1 MTLFEDLK
9 WRGLIKDVAG
19 EEADLQKVLDGAPFS
34 FYWGTDPTADSLHLG
49 HYSSLCM
56 AKRLANAG
64 HHPVLLCGGATGRI
78 GDPRPTAE
86 REIISEE
93 RVNANINGIRNQI
106 KTLVPTAELVDNY
119 DWMKNYTFLNFL
131 RDIGKYINVNYM
143 LDKDIIRRRLET
155 GITFA
160 EFSYMLLQGYD
171 FMHLYQ
177 EKNCIMQV
185 AGSDQWGNI
194 TTGVDLIRKN
204 LDKTAYAFTMPL
216 ILDPSGKK
224 FGKSEGNALWLDK
237 EKTSPYE
244 IYQYLI
250 NSDDSKVLEY
260 LKVFTFLSK
269 EEIEDIYKQQQAAPE
284 TRIAQKTL
292 AWEVVKD
299 IHGKAEADN
308 YDWMKNYTFLN
319 FLRDIGKY
327 INVNYMLD
335 KDIIRRRLETGI
347 TFAEF
352 SYMLLQGY
360 DFMHLYQEKNC
371 IMQVAGSDQWGNI
384 TTGVDLIRKNLDK
397 TAYAFTMPLI
407 LDPSGKK
414 FGKSEGNALWLDKEK
429 TSPYEI
435 YQYLINSDDSKVL
448 EYLKVFTFLS
458 KEEIEDIYKQQ
469 QAAPETRIAQKTL
482 AWEVVKDIHGKAEA
496 DNAVNVSQKL
506 FAGDFKGLSVKD
518 IKSGM
523 KSVPSFD
530 FTEELPLVDVLVNN
544 KIASSKR
551 EAREFISG
559 NAISV
564 NGEVINDP
572 AKVITKDMAIEGEIL
587 IFRRG
592 KKKYFIGNI
601 VK

>member
-9 WRGLIKDVAG
+9 WRGLIKDIAG
-19 EEADLQKVLDGAPFS
+19 EESELQKVLDGTPFT
-34 FYWGTDPTADSLHLG
+34 FYWGTDPTADSLHIG

-64 HHPVLLCGGATGRI
+64 HHPILLCGGATGRI

-93 RVNANINGIRNQI
+93 TVNKNIKGIHDQI
-106 KTLVPTAELVDNY
+106 DRLLDNRAELVDNY
-119 DWMKNYTFLNFL
+119 DWMKDYTFLNFL

-171 FMHLYQ
+171 FLHLFQ

-194 TTGVDLIRKN
+194 TTGVDLIRKV
-204 LDKTAYAFTMPL
+204 LEKPAYAFTMPL
-216 ILDPSGKK
+216 ILDSTGKK
-224 FGKSEGNALWLDK
+224 FGKSEGNALWLNK
-237 EKTSPYE
+237 EKTSAYE

-269 EEIEDIYKQQQAAPE
+269 EQIEEVYAKQLEAPE

-299 IHGKAEADN
+299 IHGKE
-308 YDWMKNYTFLN
+308 
-319 FLRDIGKY
+319 
-327 INVNYMLD
+327 
-335 KDIIRRRLETGI
+335 
-347 TFAEF
+347 
-352 SYMLLQGY
+352 
-360 DFMHLYQEKNC
+360 
-371 IMQVAGSDQWGNI
+371 
-384 TTGVDLIRKNLDK
+384 
-397 TAYAFTMPLI
+397 
-407 LDPSGKK
+407 
-414 FGKSEGNALWLDKEK
+414 
-429 TSPYEI
+429 
-435 YQYLINSDDSKVL
+435 
-448 EYLKVFTFLS
+448 
-458 KEEIEDIYKQQ
+458 
-469 QAAPETRIAQKTL
+469 
-482 AWEVVKDIHGKAEA
+482 EA
-496 DNAVNVSQKL
+496 DNAVLVSEKL
-506 FAGDFKGLSVKD
+506 FKGDFIGLSVKD

-523 KSVPSFD
+523 RSVPSFD
-530 FTEELPLVDVLVNN
+530 LTEEGNIVDVLVNN

-551 EAREFISG
+551 EAREFIKG

-564 NGEVINDP
+564 NGNIINDET
-572 AKVITKDMAIEGEIL
+572 ATITKDMAIEGEII

-592 KKKYFIGNI
+592 KKKYFIGN

>member
-9 WRGLIKDVAG
+9 WRGLIKDIAG
-19 EEADLQKVLDGAPFS
+19 EESELQKVLDGTPFT
-34 FYWGTDPTADSLHLG
+34 FYWGTDPTADSLHIG

-64 HHPVLLCGGATGRI
+64 HHPILLCGGATGRI

-93 RVNANINGIRNQI
+93 TVNKNIKGIHDQI
-106 KTLVPTAELVDNY
+106 DRLLDNRAELVDNY
-119 DWMKNYTFLNFL
+119 DWMKGYTFLNFL

-171 FMHLYQ
+171 FLHLFQ

-194 TTGVDLIRKN
+194 TTGVDLIRKV
-204 LDKTAYAFTMPL
+204 LEKPAYAFTMPL
-216 ILDPSGKK
+216 ILDSTGKK
-224 FGKSEGNALWLDK
+224 FGKSEGNALWLNK
-237 EKTSPYE
+237 EKTSAYE

-269 EEIEDIYKQQQAAPE
+269 EQIEEVYAKQLEAPE

-299 IHGKAEADN
+299 IHGKE
-308 YDWMKNYTFLN
+308 
-319 FLRDIGKY
+319 
-327 INVNYMLD
+327 
-335 KDIIRRRLETGI
+335 
-347 TFAEF
+347 
-352 SYMLLQGY
+352 
-360 DFMHLYQEKNC
+360 
-371 IMQVAGSDQWGNI
+371 
-384 TTGVDLIRKNLDK
+384 
-397 TAYAFTMPLI
+397 
-407 LDPSGKK
+407 
-414 FGKSEGNALWLDKEK
+414 
-429 TSPYEI
+429 
-435 YQYLINSDDSKVL
+435 
-448 EYLKVFTFLS
+448 
-458 KEEIEDIYKQQ
+458 
-469 QAAPETRIAQKTL
+469 
-482 AWEVVKDIHGKAEA
+482 EA
-496 DNAVNVSQKL
+496 DNAVLVSEKL
-506 FAGDFKGLSVKD
+506 FKGDFNGLSVKD

-523 KSVPSFD
+523 RSVPSFD
-530 FTEELPLVDVLVNN
+530 LTEEGNIVDVLVNN

-551 EAREFISG
+551 EAREFIKG

-564 NGEVINDP
+564 NGNIINDET
-572 AKVITKDMAIEGEIL
+572 ATITKDMAIEGEII

-601 VK
+601 K